1 MAGVWSAIQPMASK
15 WIAALVMKQVEN
27 ATRAVLHGLEDTI
40 IGDRVHLL
48 EKPLLQVRKEHVAP
62 KVLAYTR
69 SLSEPQKKRLEEK
82 RKKKEER
89 KQSVEE
95 KKKKQEEIK
104 EQVKKEL
111 ETLKDNLEEA
121 ARNQVTNLVNKGNE
135 MLADAVSRARGMFEA
150 YKKVITDIGIEGE
163 KTVVNSVDLVS
174 SMLSA
179 PAAILGTCAVGPTV
193 TPGALAQFINAIK
206 AKSDNLGTSLSKC
219 KSGISELRGMIEGLK
234 EVDLPSEEFDKYV
247 DTIID
252 TLDTV
257 ETLLIAPE
265 TLIKMTG
272 GLICVLNINLEEIA
286 METIEGLVGEMAG
299 PLLALATNDA
309 TLCGNWR
316 LKDEIAETMS
326 PEEIIEFEAD
336 FTKYSWDN
344 CGNFSAMEYEY
355 EKDENGIPMKDPEGK
370 FIYKLDMNGNK
381 VPTKGACSN
390 CKNYKKER
398 EKEEE

>member
-1 MAGVWSAIQPMASK
+1 MGVWSIIQPVASK
-15 WIAALVMKQVEN
+15 WIASIVMKQVEN
-27 ATRAVLHGLEDTI
+27 ATRAILHGLEDTV

-48 EKPLLQVRKEHVAP
+48 EKPLLQVQKEHVAP
-62 KVLAYTR
+62 KVLAYSR
-69 SLSEPQKKRLEEK
+69 SLSESQKERLEAK

-104 EQVKKEL
+104 EKAKEKFEELRDDL
-111 ETLKDNLEEA
+111 EDA
-121 ARNQVTNLVNKGNE
+121 ARNHVTNLINKGNE
-135 MLADAVSRARGMFEA
+135 ALENATSIARGMFEA

-193 TPGALAQFINAIK
+193 TPGALAQFISAIK

-234 EVDLPSEEFDKYV
+234 DIDMPSEEFDKLV
-247 DTIID
+247 DTI
-252 TLDTV
+252 LDALDMI
-257 ETLLIAPE
+257 ETALIAPE

-272 GLICVLNINLEEIA
+272 GLICVLDINLEEIA

-336 FTKYSWDN
+336 FSKYSWEN
-344 CGNFSAMEYEY
+344 CGNFTAMEYEY
-355 EKDENGIPMKDPEGK
+355 EKDEYGIPIKDAEGK
-370 FIYKLDMNGNK
+370 FVYKLDVDGNK
-381 VPTKGACSN
+381 VPTEGACSN
-390 CKNYKKER
+390 CKNYRKER

>member
-1 MAGVWSAIQPMASK
+1 MGVWSIIQPVASK
-15 WIAALVMKQVEN
+15 WIASIVMKQVEN
-27 ATRAVLHGLEDTI
+27 ATRAILHGLEDTV

-48 EKPLLQVRKEHVAP
+48 EKPLLQVQKEHVAP
-62 KVLAYTR
+62 KVLAYSR
-69 SLSEPQKKRLEEK
+69 SLSESQKERLEAK
-82 RKKKEER
+82 RKKKKER

-104 EQVKKEL
+104 EKAKEKFEELRDDL
-111 ETLKDNLEEA
+111 ENA
-121 ARNQVTNLVNKGNE
+121 ARNHVTNLIDKGSEALGN
-135 MLADAVSRARGMFEA
+135 ATSIARGMFEA

-193 TPGALAQFINAIK
+193 TPGALAQFISAIK

-234 EVDLPSEEFDKYV
+234 DIDMPSEEFDKLV

-252 TLDTV
+252 ALDMI
-257 ETLLIAPE
+257 ETALIAPE

-272 GLICVLNINLEEIA
+272 GLICVLDINLEEIA

-336 FTKYSWDN
+336 FSKYSWEN
-344 CGNFSAMEYEY
+344 CGNFTAMEYEY
-355 EKDENGIPMKDPEGK
+355 EKDEYGIPIKDAEGK
-370 FIYKLDMNGNK
+370 FVYKLDVDGNK

-390 CKNYKKER
+390 CKNYRKER